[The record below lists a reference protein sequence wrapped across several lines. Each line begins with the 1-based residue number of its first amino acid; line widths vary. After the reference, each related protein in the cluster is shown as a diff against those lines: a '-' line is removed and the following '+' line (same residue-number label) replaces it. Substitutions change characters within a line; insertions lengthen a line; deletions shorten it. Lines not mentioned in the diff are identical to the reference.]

1 MIGTKP
7 QAGASASLVLS
18 KAQGQ
23 KWLSGWL
30 HIPPGERS
38 CRALIW
44 ASGLGIVGMSF
55 FSHLDNETL

>member
-30 HIPPGERS
+30 QIPQESVHVERS
-38 CRALIW
+38 SGHLGWGLWACHFFLI
-44 ASGLGIVGMSF
+44 
-55 FSHLDNETL
+55 